1 VTQPQVPQTFGFEAQ
16 AGQQISIS
24 IPSGLRATVFG
35 PNGPIPDMEG
45 LEGSVSF
52 EAPVGGNYGIE
63 VSSDLEMPFEI
74 AVRVR

>member
-1 VTQPQVPQTFGFEAQ
+1 
-16 AGQQISIS
+16 
-24 IPSGLRATVFG
+24 
-35 PNGPIPDMEG
+35 MEG